1 MQDNRCPNCEND
13 ISETVT
19 STLVAM
25 LQAGDSGSRTLLC
38 PHCGEALS
46 VTARVTT
53 TLLREPTVS

>member
-25 LQAGDSGSRTLLC
+25 LQAGDSGSLERSSART
-38 PHCGEALS
+38 A
-46 VTARVTT
+46 AR
-53 TLLREPTVS
+53 R